1 MSRGAN
7 VSDVKRRLGRTDILV
22 SPVAMGC
29 WAIVG
34 DATWGPQDERDAI
47 AAIHAALDAGVNF
60 FDTAEGYG
68 AGLSEQILA
77 KAIKGRRDQAVI
89 GSKVSPN
96 HAGSYTELLRS
107 CEQSLVNLGTDYLDV
122 YHLHWPN
129 REVPVHGI
137 IEGLQRLRQAGKIR
151 AVAVSNFGRQDLT
164 ELLVTDRCEVN
175 QLPYNLLWR
184 ALEHEIAPICVAQAI
199 SITCYC
205 PIAQG
210 LLTGKFPTAE
220 AVPEGR
226 ARTRHFAGSRAQARH
241 GEPGAEDL
249 TFATLRAIAAIADQA
264 GLPMEHLALGWLL
277 SRPAVAA
284 VLVGARNAAQMRD
297 NAHAM
302 RVHLDAATL
311 AALDAA
317 TMELKTRF
325 GANPDMWQ
333 SQSRYR

>member
-1 MSRGAN
+1 MSVN
-7 VSDVKRRLGRTDILV
+7 QLQRRLGRTDIHV

-68 AGLSEQILA
+68 AGASEQILA
-77 KAIKGRRDQAVI
+77 KALKGRRDQAVI

-96 HAGSYTELLRS
+96 HAGSYAELLRS
-107 CEQSLVNLGTDYLDV
+107 CDQSLANLGTDYIDV

-164 ELLVTDRCEVN
+164 ELLAADRCEVN

-184 ALEHEIAPICVAQAI
+184 AIEVEIAPICVAHGV

-210 LLTGKFPTAE
+210 LLTGKFPTAA

-226 ARTRHFAGSRAQARH
+226 ARTRHFAGSRPQARH
-241 GEPGAEDL
+241 GEPGAETL
-249 TFATLRAIAAIADQA
+249 TFATLRAIVAIAAQA
-264 GLPMEHLALGWLL
+264 GLSMEHVALAWLI
-277 SRPAVAA
+277 SRPAVAS
-284 VLVGARNAAQMRD
+284 VLVGARSAAQMRN
-297 NAHAM
+297 NAQAM
-302 RVHLDAATL
+302 QVCLDPAVL

-317 TMELKTRF
+317 TLELKAHF
-325 GANPDMWQ
+325 GTNPDMWQ
-333 SQSRYR
+333 SASRYR